1 MSEASWQI
9 ERVILEDDGPALRLR
24 LDMPGRALFVLM
36 DPGEAAD
43 LADALATHARSLRIE
58 SVRQPGARDNVV
70 LVDRDFRNATLIR
83 RTDGNDEV
91 KLQPRQR
98 RR

>member
-9 ERVILEDDGPALRLR
+9 ERVVLEGGDPALRLR

-43 LADALATHARSLRIE
+43 LADALATHARSLRVE
-58 SVRQPGARDNVV
+58 GQHMSGAQDNVV
-70 LVDRDFRNATLIR
+70 LVDRDFRNATLVR
-83 RTDGNDEV
+83 RAQRGDET
-91 KLQPRQR
+91 KPQPRQR
-98 RR
+98 LR